1 MNFQGGEDT
10 VLPITTYLEA
20 SYVMTS
26 LLPVQAS

>member
-20 SYVMTS
+20 SYVMS
-26 LLPVQAS
+26 LLPVQAP